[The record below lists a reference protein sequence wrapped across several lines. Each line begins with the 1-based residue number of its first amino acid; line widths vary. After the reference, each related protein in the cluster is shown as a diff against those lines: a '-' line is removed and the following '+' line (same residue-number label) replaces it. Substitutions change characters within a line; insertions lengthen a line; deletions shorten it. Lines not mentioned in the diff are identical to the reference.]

1 MSKIPKFIILE
12 WINWCWKSSVWKALW
27 EILKSKGYNAIYKH
41 FPDEQTTLWKTIRE
55 LITDKT
61 VATNWSVSGLLYA
74 AEAEYFHLNLK
85 NNINSDNDIYILDRH
100 SLTSSFV
107 YQYKM
112 TENIREK
119 IYLNTIS
126 DLKEKWKIFIL
137 DLPLDLAIERYSKRN
152 ETIIDINKKNDSYL
166 SKIDEYYIGYK
177 NLSKQLINLN
187 LSVNIIDLTIETTIL
202 DVANWI
208 ASKLFH

>member
-1 MSKIPKFIILE
+1 
-12 WINWCWKSSVWKALW
+12 
-27 EILKSKGYNAIYKH
+27 
-41 FPDEQTTLWKTIRE
+41 
-55 LITDKT
+55 
-61 VATNWSVSGLLYA
+61 
-74 AEAEYFHLNLK
+74 
-85 NNINSDNDIYILDRH
+85 
-100 SLTSSFV
+100 
-107 YQYKM
+107 M